1 MCRKNVKDYRVYVG
15 KLERKRPLGSIA
27 DGKRIIF

>member
-1 MCRKNVKDYRVYVG
+1 MCRKNFKDCRIYVG

-27 DGKRIIF
+27 DGKGIIF